1 MTDYSPGQRVRI
13 TQQILFGQRTLTTT
27 VEGVVLRCGQQKTGS
42 WFAHAK
48 DNKIWIDRL
57 ELEKDDGE
65 RVICNLDQYS
75 AVDVLDGAPNSA

>member
-13 TQQILFGQRTLTTT
+13 TQQMPFGQRTMTTT
-27 VEGVVLRCGQQKTGS
+27 VEGVIVRFGQQKTGS
-42 WFAHAK
+42 WFAHAR
-48 DNKIWIDRL
+48 DNKVWMDRI

-75 AVDVLDGAPNSA
+75 AVEVLAASSD